1 METKLDVNS
10 IKLTS
15 KYIDNEV
22 AHQSMKFNKDIL
34 RKLSERALN
43 RAFELDRDRT

>member
-15 KYIDNEV
+15 KYINNAV
-22 AHQSMKFNKDIL
+22 ADQSIQFNKNLL
-34 RKLSERALN
+34 RKLSEKALN
-43 RAFELDRDRT
+43 RAFELDRART